1 MAAADRD
8 LSEGEFSDGCRK
20 FDRDGA
26 EVDADGSGRH
36 LDVADGE
43 PRDRGEPLGIE
54 EQQQASE
61 AVFGLKGSFPLA

>member
-1 MAAADRD
+1 
-8 LSEGEFSDGCRK
+8 LEGEFSDGCRK

-36 LDVADGE
+36 LDVVDGE
-43 PRDRGEPLGIE
+43 PRDCGGPLGIE

-61 AVFGLKGSFPLA
+61 AACGLKRSFPLA